1 MTDTNRH
8 AMPSRKRPQ
17 SGLTLVELMI
27 AMVLGL
33 IVVGGV
39 ISVIAANRQTY
50 RTNEALSQVQESART
65 AFELLAR
72 DIRQAAATGCGNT
85 NRIANT
91 VNGTGTWWE
100 DWAGIRGYDG
110 ATAAPAIAFG
120 AGIGQRVAGT
130 GAILLQG
137 IEGTGLSIENHDV
150 TSANFKI
157 NALTTDFANGDILM
171 ACDFDHAAI
180 FQVTSYNS
188 SNVTVVHNTGTG
200 TPGNCSKGLGFPTD
214 CSSTNGN
221 PYQFGPNSQIA
232 RMTAVTWYIGNN
244 GRPDEGG
251 RSLYRARL
259 RTVGGLPTTAAEEIV
274 AGVTDMQFAFRLDDD
289 TTLTAAPDPTDPA
302 VWDDVNAVEVTL
314 TMDSADRRIST
325 DLAVNQG
332 RLQRSFT
339 TMVGLRNRNE

>member
-1 MTDTNRH
+1 MTTHHRPI
-8 AMPSRKRPQ
+8 PSVARPSQ

-33 IVVGGV
+33 IVIGGV
-39 ISVIAANRQTY
+39 ISVISANRQTY

-72 DIRQAAATGCGNT
+72 DIRQAAATGCGNMD
-85 NRIANT
+85 RVANT
-91 VNGTGTWWE
+91 LNTGANWWQ
-100 DWAGIRGYDG
+100 DWAGIVGYDG
-110 ATAAPAIAFG
+110 ATAAPAVAFG
-120 AGIGQRVAGT
+120 NGVGQRVAGT

-137 IEGTGLSIENHDV
+137 LEGTGLSIEEHEV

-157 NALTTDFANGDILM
+157 NAATTDFVDGDILM

-180 FQVTSYNS
+180 FQVTNYNS
-188 SNVTVVHNTGTG
+188 NNVTVVHNTGTG
-200 TPGNCSKGLGFPTD
+200 NPGNCSKGLGFPTD

-251 RSLYRARL
+251 RSLYRVRL
-259 RTVGGLPTTAAEEIV
+259 GAGAAVQTEEVV
-274 AGVTDMQFAFRLDDD
+274 AGVTNMQFQFREGTA
-289 TTLTAAPDPTDPA
+289 TTLTTAPGN
-302 VWDDVNAVEVTL
+302 WDNVNAVEITL
-314 TMDSADRRIST
+314 TADSADTRVSV
-325 DLAVNQG
+325 DPNVNQG

-339 TMVGLRNRNE
+339 TMVGLRNRIE

>member
-8 AMPSRKRPQ
+8 AVPSRKRPQ

-72 DIRQAAATGCGNT
+72 DIRQAAATGCGNLD
-85 NRIANT
+85 RVANT
-91 VNGTGTWWE
+91 VNGAGTWWE
-100 DWAGIRGYDG
+100 DWVGIRGYDG
-110 ATAAPAIAFG
+110 ATASPAVAFG
-120 AGIGQRVAGT
+120 AGTAQRVAGT

-137 IEGTGLSIENHDV
+137 IEGLGLSIESHNP
-150 TSANFKI
+150 TSANFEI
-157 NALTTDFANGDILM
+157 NAPSTDFVDFDILM

-180 FQVTSYNS
+180 FQVTNYNS
-188 SNVTVVHNTGTG
+188 ANVRVVHNTGVG
-200 TPGNCSKGLGFPTD
+200 VPGNCSQGLGFPTD
-214 CSSTNGN
+214 CSSVAGT

-251 RSLYRARL
+251 RSLYRVRL
-259 RTVGGLPTTAAEEIV
+259 GAGAAVQTEEIV
-274 AGVTDMQFAFRLDDD
+274 AGVTDMQFAFREGND
-289 TTLTAAPDPTDPA
+289 TTLTAAPAD
-302 VWDDVNAVEVTL
+302 WDGVNAVEVTL
-314 TMDSADRRIST
+314 TMDSADRRVST

-332 RLQRSFT
+332 RLQRTFT